1 MGPVG
6 CPPVAFVTYSIKPRG
21 GVVHTLAVA
30 EALTALGAPVEV
42 IALGDPGQGFY
53 RAVSAPWRTV
63 PGPPPAP
70 TLDERVFNAV
80 DALANGLEAIG
91 DSLPRILHT
100 QDCISA
106 RAACRVRELGFPVT
120 VVRTVHHVDDFSTA
134 ALVDCQRRAILEPD
148 RVLVVSRAW
157 QHALHDD
164 YGVDADMV
172 PNGVDLPRFS
182 APPAAA
188 TTDALRDRVGA
199 TNRFLWLTVGG
210 FEPRK
215 GSDHLVRALAA
226 AGGSGAGGGGSGGD
240 GRAPMLAV
248 VGGHSFQD
256 HRPYRQAV
264 LDSLPGLGL
273 ELGRDVVL
281 LGTVP
286 DDELAAWYHA
296 ADGFVFP
303 SVSEGWG
310 LVVLEAM
317 AAGLP
322 VVATD
327 IPVFREYLTP
337 GVDALLVA
345 PGDDAALATAMATVS
360 GDQAV
365 RRQLT
370 AGGRAVAERYGWDAS
385 ARRHLEVYRS
395 LAGGAN
401 ARND

>member
-1 MGPVG
+1 
-6 CPPVAFVTYSIKPRG
+6 VAFVTYSIKPRG

-30 EALTALGAPVEV
+30 EALGALGAPVEV

-63 PGPPPAP
+63 PAPPPAP

-80 DALANGLEAIG
+80 DALANGLLAMG
-91 DSLPRILHT
+91 DSLPGILHT

-106 RAACRVRELGFPVT
+106 RAACRVRELGLPIT

-157 QHALHDD
+157 QRALHDD
-164 YGVDADMV
+164 YGVDADVV

-182 APPAAA
+182 APPPASA
-188 TTDALRDRVGA
+188 TGALRARVGA

-226 AGGSGAGGGGSGGD
+226 AGGGGRSSGGGGG
-240 GRAPMLAV
+240 AMLAV

-286 DDELAAWYHA
+286 DDELAACYHA

-303 SVSEGWG
+303 SISEGWG

-337 GVDALLVA
+337 GLDSLLVA
-345 PGDDAALATAMATVS
+345 PGDDAALAGAMTTVS
-360 GDQAV
+360 RDAAV

-395 LAGGAN
+395 LPGGADT
-401 ARND
+401 RNG

>member
-1 MGPVG
+1 M
-6 CPPVAFVTYSIKPRG
+6 AD
-21 GVVHTLAVA
+21 
-30 EALTALGAPVEV
+30 AP
-42 IALGDPGQGFY
+42 
-53 RAVSAPWRTV
+53 
-63 PGPPPAP
+63 
-70 TLDERVFNAV
+70 
-80 DALANGLEAIG
+80 
-91 DSLPRILHT
+91 
-100 QDCISA
+100 
-106 RAACRVRELGFPVT
+106 CR
-120 VVRTVHHVDDFSTA
+120 
-134 ALVDCQRRAILEPD
+134 
-148 RVLVVSRAW
+148 
-157 QHALHDD
+157 DD
-164 YGVDADMV
+164 YGVDAEIV

-182 APPAAA
+182 TPPPAAWTA
-188 TTDALRDRVGA
+188 ALRDRVGA

-226 AGGSGAGGGGSGGD
+226 ARAAGD
-240 GRAPMLAV
+240 EAPVLAV

-256 HRPYRQAV
+256 HRAYRQAV

-273 ELGRDVVL
+273 QLGRDVVL

-337 GVDALLVA
+337 GVDSLLAA
-345 PGDDAALATAMATVS
+345 PGDDDALAAAMATVS
-360 GDQAV
+360 RDEAV
-365 RRQLT
+365 RAHLA
-370 AGGRAVAERYGWDAS
+370 AGGRAVAQRYGWDAS

-395 LAGGAN
+395 LAGAPDAG
-401 ARND
+401 RG